1 MKYQVFTAPIH
12 LQGLVQCFWSLE
24 SSRDETTPH
33 DYFLMADNC
42 PEIIFQY
49 NEGFKNYSAQS
60 ARMRFQ
66 HSVHNRFDVGK
77 RIGFFG
83 VRLYPHA
90 VNQLLHMPATEVVNQ
105 VFDFSDL
112 FKPEGSELA
121 DQVYNE
127 TTTAGRIARVSAFLS
142 KKAFCFK
149 VDPIVHFVDH
159 VVKRSGRVD
168 LPGMQQA
175 SGLSVKQFE
184 RRFKAIAG
192 FPPKYFARIAR
203 FQSVKDRY
211 CTGGFPTLTSLAY
224 SCNYYD
230 QSHFNR
236 EFKEFAGVHPLKYL
250 KPIGLGKTKS
260 AGDPGNAVLMET
272 GPHKFDGYLPCGWFV

>member
-1 MKYQVFTAPIH
+1 MRYKIFAPPAH
-12 LQGLVQCFWSLE
+12 LKSLVQCFWALE
-24 SSRDETTPH
+24 SNEEETIPT

-66 HSVHNRFDVGK
+66 HSVYNRFEVGK
-77 RIGFFG
+77 KIGFFG
-83 VRLYPHA
+83 VRLYAHA
-90 VNQLLHMPATEVVNQ
+90 ANLLLRTPATEFVNQ
-105 VFDFSDL
+105 VYDFTDL
-112 FKPEGSELA
+112 FKPGGEELA
-121 DQVYNE
+121 DKIYN
-127 TTTAGRIARVSAFLS
+127 AVDAIKRIEHVSEFLS
-142 KKAFCFK
+142 KKALLFK
-149 VDPIVHFVDH
+149 PDPIQHFVEH
-159 VVKRSGRVD
+159 VVKHAGTVD
-168 LPGMQQA
+168 ITAMQQA

-203 FQSVKDRY
+203 FQAVKDRY
-211 CTGGFPTLTSLAY
+211 CSGGFPSLTNLAY

-236 EFKEFAGVHPLKYL
+236 EFKEFSGVQPLQYL
-250 KPIGLGKTKS
+250 RSGPVNKQTNS
-260 AGDPGNAVLMET
+260 TST
-272 GPHKFDGYLPCGWFV
+272 GGQIQKFDGYLPCGWFV